1 MQELEAIQ
9 EQSKK
14 DGYTEA
20 ANSLGQGL
28 EDVLT
33 LHRLGVHAELRS
45 YLRTTNNMESL
56 NATIKEPNRKIRW
69 WMSSKQCRRWAV
81 MGLRKVET
89 NVLNL
94 PLTEDLAK
102 LQRALQE
109 QES

>member
-1 MQELEAIQ
+1 MRELEAIQ
-9 EQSKK
+9 KQSKK

-56 NATIKEPNRKIRW
+56 NATIKEPYQKIRW
-69 WMSSKQCRRWAV
+69 WTSSKQCRRWAV
-81 MGLRKVET
+81 MGLRKVDT

>member
-1 MQELEAIQ
+1 MQEPEAIQ

-14 DGYTEA
+14 DGYTET

-28 EDVLT
+28 EDALT

-56 NATIKEPNRKIRW
+56 NATIKAPYRKTRW
-69 WMSSKQCRRWAV
+69 WTSSKQCRRWAV